1 MDERRKNIWKRSFT
15 GRTVLITWLAVAVFT
30 IMLGGFIIAL
40 VNDNGPMSGWLLA
53 VGIFAGAFL
62 VACLILI
69 YIVWPL
75 LRWLFLQ
82 HWRRTL
88 FALACFAT
96 LIALFYAEENWR
108 GKHDLEKFKREWQDN
123 GGKFDYASVVP
134 PPVPDDQ
141 NFALTPIVF
150 SSYGNLLTRDG
161 KMIPYKDRDTNLVDR
176 LEINAYRENPDDGG
190 ITNIQ
195 TGDWRKARL
204 ADLDKCQIYYRT
216 PTQIKLPNGRTV
228 MTNEFAT
235 TLEPQSPAKDVL
247 LALSKYDPA
256 IEELRQASQL
266 PYSRFPLNYDTE
278 SPGTVLLPHFAA
290 LKRCTQVLQLRALA
304 KLQNGESEKA
314 LDDVKLMVYLTDS
327 IRTEPFLI
335 SHLVRIAILQYTL
348 QPIYEGLA
356 EHKWSDAQLVEL
368 DQSLAKI
375 DFLTDYGVAMRG
387 ERACNIGVIEFLQH
401 NRSLSKLAKF
411 SDMVG
416 DGNTDSENGHS
427 MASIAAV
434 IYSLSPSG
442 WFDQNKLRIAQ
453 FETEYYLPLTD
464 VENRIVSP
472 KSVQSANDAFD
483 KEVRAARLSPYNWF
497 EKKFMP
503 ALARA
508 VEKFAYAQSSVDLA
522 RVAIALERYRL
533 AHGEYPESLDALTP
547 QLIKKIPHD
556 VINGQPLHYR
566 RADDGQFVLYSVG
579 WNEKD
584 DGGVVVFNGKRTDRV
599 DISQG
604 DWVWRYPKAE

>member
-1 MDERRKNIWKRSFT
+1 MDKIPKSIWEKSFT
-15 GRTVLITWLAVAVFT
+15 GRTALITWLAVAGFT
-30 IMLGGFIIAL
+30 IMLGCFIIAL

-69 YIVWPL
+69 YVVWPL
-75 LRWLFLQ
+75 LRWLFWK

-88 FALACFAT
+88 FAIACLAT
-96 LIALFYAEENWR
+96 LIALFYAEEDWR
-108 GKHDLEKFKREWQDN
+108 GKHDWEKFKREWEAK
-123 GGKFDYASVVP
+123 GEHFDFASVIP

-161 KMIPYKDRDTNLVDR
+161 KMIPYKDRDTNSVNR
-176 LEINAYRENPDDGG
+176 LRINAYGENLDGGG

-204 ADLDKCQIYYRT
+204 ADLAKCQIYYRT
-216 PTQIKLPNGRTV
+216 PTQIKLPNGKTV

-278 SPGTVLLPHFAA
+278 SPGTVLLPHLAA

-304 KLQNGESEKA
+304 ELQNGDSEKA
-314 LDDVKLMVYLTDS
+314 LDDIKLMLRLIDS

-348 QPIYEGLA
+348 QPVFEGLT
-356 EHKWSDAQLVEL
+356 EQKWSDAQLVEL
-368 DQSLAKI
+368 NQALAKI
-375 DFLTDYGVAMRG
+375 DFLTDYDLAMRG

-416 DGNTDSENGHS
+416 DGNTDSENAHS

-434 IYSLSPSG
+434 IYDLSPGG
-442 WFDQNKLRIAQ
+442 WFDQNKLHIGR
-453 FETEYYLPLTD
+453 FETEWYLSLAN

-472 KSVQSANDAFD
+472 KSVQNANGAFN
-483 KEVRAARLSPYNWF
+483 KEMVATWLSPYNWF

-503 ALARA
+503 ALSEA
-508 VEKFAYAQSSVDLA
+508 VKKFAYAQNSADLA

-533 AHGEYPESLDALTP
+533 AHGEFPESLDALAP
-547 QLIKKIPHD
+547 QFIAKIPHD
-556 VINGQPLHYR
+556 IINGQPLHYR
-566 RADDGQFVLYSVG
+566 RTDDGQFVLYSVG

-584 DGGVVVFNGKRTDRV
+584 DGGVVAFKQGKTPAV

-604 DWVWRYPKAE
+604 DWVWRYPAK